1 MSLVGPPVALRE
13 RPSRFWPAL
22 LWAPLILVGTSWPN
36 ISVGPD
42 IGGLD
47 KVVHFG
53 MYGGFAYLL
62 LRASRYRASWG
73 RVTIVLACV
82 AVFGL
87 IDEVH
92 QAYIPGRS
100 ASLADWF
107 ADILGG
113 ATGAVLSHFRARP
126 TPSTLPLPS

>member
-13 RPSRFWPAL
+13 RPSRFRPAVA
-22 LWAPLILVGTSWPN
+22 WALLILVGTSWPDV
-36 ISVGPD
+36 SVGPD
-42 IGGLD
+42 VGGLD
-47 KVVHFG
+47 KVVHFS
-53 MYGGFAYLL
+53 MYAGFAYLL

-73 RVTIVLACV
+73 RVVIVLAGI

-87 IDEVH
+87 LDEVH

-100 ASLADWF
+100 ASIADWF

-113 ATGAVLSHFRARP
+113 ACGAMLSRLRAAAH
-126 TPSTLPLPS
+126 PSLPSATS

>member
-22 LWAPLILVGTSWPN
+22 LWAALILVGTSWPN

-47 KVVHFG
+47 KVVHFS

-73 RVTIVLACV
+73 RVAIVLGCV
-82 AVFGL
+82 AVFGFL
-87 IDEVH
+87 DELH

-100 ASLADWF
+100 ASLADWI
-107 ADILGG
+107 ADLFGG
-113 ATGAVLSHFRARP
+113 ATGALASRVRAHSRPSLS
-126 TPSTLPLPS
+126 SLPS

>member
-22 LWAPLILVGTSWPN
+22 LWAALILVGTSWPN

-47 KVVHFG
+47 KVVHFS

-73 RVTIVLACV
+73 RVAIVLGGV
-82 AVFGL
+82 AVFGCL
-87 IDEVH
+87 DELH

-100 ASLADWF
+100 ASVADWI
-107 ADILGG
+107 ADLLGG
-113 ATGAVLSHFRARP
+113 ATGALASRGRAHPRPSLS
-126 TPSTLPLPS
+126 SLLS

>member
-1 MSLVGPPVALRE
+1 MTLVGPPVALRE

-22 LWAPLILVGTSWPN
+22 LWAALILVGTSWPN
-36 ISVGPD
+36 ITVGPD
-42 IGGLD
+42 ITGLD

-62 LRASRYRASWG
+62 LRASRYRAAWG
-73 RVTIVLACV
+73 RVMIVLACV

-92 QAYIPGRS
+92 QDYIPGRS

-113 ATGAVLSHFRARP
+113 ATGAVLSHVRARP
-126 TPSTLPLPS
+126 TPSTPPLPS

>member
-1 MSLVGPPVALRE
+1 MTLVGPPVALRE

-22 LWAPLILVGTSWPN
+22 LWAALILVGTSWPN
-36 ISVGPD
+36 ITVGPD

-100 ASLADWF
+100 ASIADWF

-113 ATGAVLSHFRARP
+113 ATGAVASRFRAH
-126 TPSTLPLPS
+126 PSPPLPSLPS

>member
-22 LWAPLILVGTSWPN
+22 LWAALILVGTSWPN

-47 KVVHFG
+47 KVVHFS

-73 RVTIVLACV
+73 RVAIVLGCV
-82 AVFGL
+82 AVFGFL
-87 IDEVH
+87 DELH

-100 ASLADWF
+100 ASVADWI
-107 ADILGG
+107 ADLLGG
-113 ATGAVLSHFRARP
+113 ATGALASRVRAHSRPSLS
-126 TPSTLPLPS
+126 SLPS

>member
-1 MSLVGPPVALRE
+1 MTLVGPPVALRE

-22 LWAPLILVGTSWPN
+22 LWAALILVGTSWPN

-47 KVVHFG
+47 KVVHFS

-73 RVTIVLACV
+73 RVALVLACV
-82 AVFGL
+82 GVFGL
-87 IDEVH
+87 LDEVH

-100 ASLADWF
+100 ASIADWF
-107 ADILGG
+107 ADLLGG
-113 ATGAVLSHFRARP
+113 ASGAIASRVRAQPRP
-126 TPSTLPLPS
+126 SLPASTS

>member
-22 LWAPLILVGTSWPN
+22 LWAALILVGTSWPN

-47 KVVHFG
+47 KVVHFS

-73 RVTIVLACV
+73 RVAIVLGCV
-82 AVFGL
+82 AVFGFL
-87 IDEVH
+87 DELH

-100 ASLADWF
+100 ASVADWI
-107 ADILGG
+107 ADLFGG
-113 ATGAVLSHFRARP
+113 ATGALASRVRALSRP
-126 TPSTLPLPS
+126 SLSSLPS

>member
-1 MSLVGPPVALRE
+1 MTLVGPPVALRE

-22 LWAPLILVGTSWPN
+22 LWAALILVGTSWPN

-107 ADILGG
+107 ADILSG
-113 ATGAVLSHFRARP
+113 ATGAVHTHIHTQTHPNPQTP
-126 TPSTLPLPS
+126 TT